1 MKIPGWVLFR
11 TKKFSP
17 ETLISSF
24 NVQLKLE
31 KAILK
36 SYLFSLCQDFI
47 AKRVKAKVMCEF
59 FTCHTR
65 QCLFRNCP
73 LRIL

>member
-1 MKIPGWVLFR
+1 MKIPGWVSFR

-36 SYLFSLCQDFI
+36 SYLSFSLCRRFYSKKGKGKSD
-47 AKRVKAKVMCEF
+47 V
-59 FTCHTR
+59 
-65 QCLFRNCP
+65 
-73 LRIL
+73 